1 MLRAVVSPSI
11 VYDRKEL
18 IAYHEAG
25 HAIVGAFFP
34 KYDKL
39 MQVSLNPSPSMK
51 MFREDADKEDSDYL
65 FNSIKMILGGFVAEE
80 LAFDGVISQDCVE
93 DLETAY
99 TLCENIGN
107 TSEIIGMCYEE
118 TREILKAHRNE
129 LDLLKTKLVNE
140 EIVDGQWV
148 YRILF
153 TLT

>member
-1 MLRAVVSPSI
+1 MLRAIVSPSI

-34 KYDKL
+34 KYDRL

-51 MFREDADKEDSDYL
+51 MFREDAEKDSDYM
-65 FNSIKMILGGFVAEE
+65 FNSVKMTLGGFVAEE
-80 LAFDGVISQDCVE
+80 LAYGGVVSTDCVE
-93 DLETAY
+93 DLEMAY
-99 TLCENIGN
+99 TLCENLGN
-107 TSEIIGMCYEE
+107 PTEIIGSCYEE
-118 TREILKAHRNE
+118 TMEILKAHRNE